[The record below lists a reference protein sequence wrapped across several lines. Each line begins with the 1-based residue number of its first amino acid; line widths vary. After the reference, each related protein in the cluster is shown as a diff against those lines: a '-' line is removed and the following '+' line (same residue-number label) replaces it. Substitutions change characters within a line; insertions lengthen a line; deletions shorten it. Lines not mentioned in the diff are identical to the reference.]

1 MLTILTSYP
10 FIVALIILYIFFSDD
25 IKRVWRN
32 HRNQAEALSTTDK
45 IAKVKELS
53 DDAKDIEKFI
63 MTNAASLSA
72 KSVDRLIARLDTLKS
87 DRVIM
92 DDNLQ
97 KRIADISSSSTEGEE
112 LPYADFGKAM
122 IKGRSKKG

>member
-1 MLTILTSYP
+1 MLTLFTSYP
-10 FIVALIILYIFFSDD
+10 LLIAIVLLYIFFIDD
-25 IKRVWRN
+25 IKRIWNNYRQ
-32 HRNQAEALSTTDK
+32 QAETLSTTDK

-63 MTNAASLSA
+63 MANAASLSA
-72 KSVDRLIARLDTLKS
+72 KSVDRLIARLDALKS
-87 DRVIM
+87 DKVIM

-97 KRIADISSSSTEGEE
+97 RRIADISSSSTEAEE

-122 IKGRSKKG
+122 TKGRSKKG